1 MANVTKEYLCEKCG
15 EIEFIQNHKEIY
27 KKCPRCKSSIERLL
41 SAAVIA
47 KDGNPRTVGKQIEIN
62 NKKNKYARE
71 KAMGGEA
78 AEKKLAAETK
88 WKKLYNATPE
98 QKQRYIND
106 GVI

>member
-1 MANVTKEYLCEKCG
+1 MAFVTKEYECENCG
-15 EIEFIQNHKEIY
+15 VIEIFQKHTSIS
-27 KKCPRCKSSIERLL
+27 KKCPTCNAEIERLISKPL
-41 SAAVIA
+41 VA
-47 KDGNPRTVGKQIEIN
+47 KDGSPRTVGSQIEIN

-98 QKQRYIND
+98 QKQKYVED
-106 GVI
+106 GTI